1 MQLGIRGLCLAACLA
16 GATATAYAGAVQ
28 LPDWVTAAAAEKPG
42 VFPPDTRAVVLLE
55 ETTLQVQPGGRSV
68 ERVRRVVKILRP
80 QGREYGEIDV
90 PFNAESKV
98 NYLHVWSIS
107 PDGRQFAMKDN
118 EIVERGWEGSGL
130 LYDDIRFK
138 TANAPGRDVSG
149 IVAYEYEQKVPSY
162 FSEDTWEIQESIPK
176 VIDRYTVHLPA
187 GWEYKASWHQHSNV
201 PETVTQDGATW
212 ELHDVAGLDLRDVPA
227 APAWSS
233 LCARAVISYF
243 GGGTVRTSGDWR
255 SIGAYY
261 QLLAQDRAQP
271 TPEITTK
278 AQELIAGKTDFADR
292 AQAIAEYVQHTRYVG
307 IEIGIGGWQPHA
319 ASAIFHSNSGDCKDK
334 ATLLAAML
342 SSIGIHSTWVLVDT
356 RRGVVSPELPSMFG
370 NHMIAAIQLPD
381 GYQSERLHAV
391 ITTKSGKRFLI
402 FDPTWTYTPFGTL
415 ESNLQGG
422 YGVLVDG
429 KQSELI
435 ALPVLAPD
443 LNAVIRTANFKLGE
457 DGELTGEVTEHR
469 SGDIGAHWRRV
480 FQESSEKDQRQEMT
494 RALGLDLGDFTLGA
508 LRAENT
514 VMLNRDFIQTFTVTV
529 PAYARQTGPLL
540 LVRPRVFG
548 RDAMSLDQKIRLYP
562 IDLRETRFVKD
573 DFTIELPSG
582 YLLDEL
588 PEPVSID
595 LGFASYQSRSEVHG
609 NRLHYARQYT
619 VNQVVLPSEKYQA
632 LQNLMGQVEQDE
644 RSQVVFKKAGS

>member
-1 MQLGIRGLCLAACLA
+1 
-16 GATATAYAGAVQ
+16 
-28 LPDWVTAAAAEKPG
+28 
-42 VFPPDTRAVVLLE
+42 
-55 ETTLQVQPGGRSV
+55 
-68 ERVRRVVKILRP
+68 
-80 QGREYGEIDV
+80 
-90 PFNAESKV
+90 
-98 NYLHVWSIS
+98 
-107 PDGRQFAMKDN
+107 
-118 EIVERGWEGSGL
+118 
-130 LYDDIRFK
+130 
-138 TANAPGRDVSG
+138 
-149 IVAYEYEQKVPSY
+149 
-162 FSEDTWEIQESIPK
+162 
-176 VIDRYTVHLPA
+176 
-187 GWEYKASWHQHSNV
+187 
-201 PETVTQDGATW
+201 
-212 ELHDVAGLDLRDVPA
+212 
-227 APAWSS
+227 
-233 LCARAVISYF
+233 
-243 GGGTVRTSGDWR
+243 
-255 SIGAYY
+255 
-261 QLLAQDRAQP
+261 
-271 TPEITTK
+271 
-278 AQELIAGKTDFADR
+278 
-292 AQAIAEYVQHTRYVG
+292 
-307 IEIGIGGWQPHA
+307 
-319 ASAIFHSNSGDCKDK
+319 
-334 ATLLAAML
+334 
-342 SSIGIHSTWVLVDT
+342 
-356 RRGVVSPELPSMFG
+356 MFG